1 MTFCLPSEVLW
12 REHRSLSAPA
22 LKTLPSGLALKLF
35 LQKQIGTGGFFL
47 PRWLRLPAGTVC
59 KSPLL
64 PRLATLPLAEG
75 SASHLYMPVG
85 RGGASHRS
93 CNDLKAIAIL
103 VALAIIV
110 AVILGSSVARAELGP
125 ILITGDDEE
134 GEATPVSPGVAFE
147 IGDTPTGEFTGFR
160 EVIEKQQLQQAG
172 SSLAEV
178 VATES
183 GVQFKQSGGLGTHS
197 SVSLRGASGEQVN
210 VYLDGILLN
219 EASGGAV
226 NLSDLELMQAE
237 RVEVYKG
244 TVPVQLGNSAIG
256 GAINITTA
264 RAAGSAVT
272 SLLTGVGSFGSS
284 RASVAFRGPV
294 NLLPVSFFEEQTVVG
309 SISFRQSANDFP
321 FLNDNGTHFNT
332 SDDKTELRRN
342 GQTRSISGFLK
353 TGHRLGGKYKL
364 EHALQMYDR
373 SQGVANW
380 RNTTGGAAQLDS
392 DNIQWRSTLRQTAAS
407 DGWSSLWEVTGS
419 VKNELFDDR
428 NGSIGNT
435 SQIIDSD
442 TAVAGAR
449 GYWEKINDD
458 NSLSLSLRLRAEE
471 FESQGLLNQVN
482 STNAKRFRSDFSF
495 QYNRYFNGGSS
506 LVSASAVGFVVED
519 NYQIENFQQARA
531 DYATSALLPQLGFS
545 HTLTDRWQLLGNAS
559 LQKRVPSFFELFGS
573 QGLFVGNSSLS
584 TETSR
589 NFDLGVKWN
598 SSPALAVDSAFSATY
613 FHSDRDDL
621 IVRTYTAQ
629 GVGRSQNLSRATAR
643 GLELSATAAWNTGF
657 SLGASVTLQDTK
669 NRSRLQGQTGKQLP
683 GDAATDGALTA
694 AWKNKHWKL
703 EYEFKVNADRFY
715 DTGNFLVAADQRL
728 HGLSISRYWQDWRVD
743 VELNNLTDQNYED
756 YNGYPRP
763 GRAGFISLFYQPQ
776 QSSN

>member
-12 REHRSLSAPA
+12 RELCSLSAPA
-22 LKTLPSGLALKLF
+22 PMTLPSGLALKLIQ
-35 LQKQIGTGGFFL
+35 QKQVNLFRLWSPGRMVL
-47 PRWLRLPAGTVC
+47 PVVRVIIAYVIVG
-59 KSPLL
+59 SP
-64 PRLATLPLAEG
+64 
-75 SASHLYMPVG
+75 SAQ
-85 RGGASHRS
+85 
-93 CNDLKAIAIL
+93 
-103 VALAIIV
+103 
-110 AVILGSSVARAELGP
+110 AELGT

-134 GEATPVSPGVAFE
+134 GEVTPASTGVPFE
-147 IGDTPTGEFTGFR
+147 IGDTPVGEFTGFR
-160 EVIEKQQLQQAG
+160 EVIEKQQLEQAG

-197 SVSLRGASGEQVN
+197 SVSLRGASSEQVN

-226 NLSDLELMQAE
+226 NLSDIELMQAE

-244 TVPVQLGNSAIG
+244 TVPVQLGNTAIG

-264 RAAGSAVT
+264 RATGAAVT

-294 NLLPVSFFEEQTVVG
+294 NLLPGNLFDEQTVVG

-321 FLNDNGTHFNT
+321 FLNDNGTRFNN
-332 SDDKTELRRN
+332 SDDRKEHRRN
-342 GQTRSISGFLK
+342 GQTRSLSGFLK
-353 TGHRLGGKYKL
+353 TGHRLGGRYKL

-380 RNTTGGAAQLDS
+380 RNTATGAAQLDS
-392 DNIQWRSTLRQTAAS
+392 DNIQWRSTLRHQAVS

-442 TAVAGAR
+442 TSVVGAR
-449 GYWEKINDD
+449 GYWEKINSTS
-458 NSLSLSLRLRAEE
+458 SLSLSLRLRGEE
-471 FESQGLLNQVN
+471 FESLGRLNQVN
-482 STNAKRFRSDFSF
+482 STNAKRLRSDFSV
-495 QYNRYFNGGSS
+495 QANRYFNSGSS
-506 LVSASAVGFVVED
+506 LVSASAVGFAVDD
-519 NYQIENFQQARA
+519 NYAIENFQQARA

-545 HTLTDRWQLLGNAS
+545 HTLTDRWQVLGNAS

-573 QGLFVGNSSLS
+573 QGLFVGNSSLV

-589 NFDLGVKWN
+589 NFDLGIAWN
-598 SSPALAVDSAFSATY
+598 SSPRHALDGVFSVTY

-621 IVRTYTAQ
+621 IVRTYNAQ
-629 GVGRSQNLSRATAR
+629 GVGNSQNLSRARAR
-643 GLELSATAAWNTGF
+643 GVELSGNAAWNSGL
-657 SLGASVTLQDTK
+657 SLGASVTFQDTE
-669 NRSRLQGQTGKQLP
+669 NRSRLRGQTGKQLP
-683 GDAATDGALTA
+683 GEAATDGALTA
-694 AWKNKHWKL
+694 GWKNKDWKL
-703 EYEFKVNADRFY
+703 EYEFKINADRFY

-728 HGLSISRYWQDWRVD
+728 HSLSVSRYWQDWRVD
-743 VELNNLTDQNYED
+743 VELNNLTNQNYED

-763 GRAGFISLFYQPQ
+763 GRAGFISVFYQPQ
-776 QSSN
+776 TTQ